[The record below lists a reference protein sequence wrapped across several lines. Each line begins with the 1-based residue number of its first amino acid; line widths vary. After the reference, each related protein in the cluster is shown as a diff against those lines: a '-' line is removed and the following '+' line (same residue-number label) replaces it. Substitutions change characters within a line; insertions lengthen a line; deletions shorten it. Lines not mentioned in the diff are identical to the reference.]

1 MDTQKTNREIVKEVI
16 LKYSKLRPSHGN
28 IRLDT
33 VFDEQSDRYALMQV
47 GWSGERRVR
56 GNLIYITLE
65 GEKVYIEYDGIE
77 RGITQDLIDNGIA
90 PDKVILSFLPEIATL
105 SESIDLSKNADF

>member
-1 MDTQKTNREIVKEVI
+1 MDTEKTAREIVKEVI
-16 LKYSKLRPSHGN
+16 IKYSKFTPSHGQ

-33 VFDEQSDRYALMQV
+33 VFDEKSDRYALMQV

-65 GEKVYIEYDGIE
+65 GEKVLLEYDGIE
-77 RGITQDLIDNGIA
+77 RGITQDLIENGIS
-90 PDKVILSFLPEIATL
+90 PEQIIHSFLPEIVLA
-105 SESIDLSKNADF
+105 SETQKAS

>member
-1 MDTQKTNREIVKEVI
+1 MDTQKTAREIVKEVI
-16 LKYSKLRPSHGN
+16 IKYSQFIPSHGK

-33 VFDEQSDRYALMQV
+33 VFDEKSDRYALMQV

-65 GEKVYIEYDGIE
+65 GEKIYIEYDGIE
-77 RGITQDLIDNGIA
+77 RGITQDLIENGI
-90 PDKVILSFLPEIATL
+90 PSKQIIHSFLPEIEIATETAKA
-105 SESIDLSKNADF
+105 S